1 MSVIVPTVEW
11 DPPPRCFWSTTIAM
25 LRFSMASAS
34 GWAYRGRKLRTNV
47 LKVSFNWRR
56 ASEAMVSKTMDD
68 LPDPDTPV
76 KIVILRF
83 GMHND
88 TFFRL
93 FSRAPRIVIN
103 SWDTIR
109 SFFCLSTPD
118 DLRQHIEH
126 DQYCRFTFFV
136 GGAHFFIC
144 RQDIGVHVPYY
155 LSRGLQGQV

>member
-1 MSVIVPTVEW
+1 MSVMVPTVEC

-93 FSRAPRIVIN
+93 FSRAPRMVMY
-103 SWDTIR
+103 SCDT
-109 SFFCLSTPD
+109 SLFSVLSIP
-118 DLRQHIEH
+118 
-126 DQYCRFTFFV
+126 
-136 GGAHFFIC
+136 
-144 RQDIGVHVPYY
+144 
-155 LSRGLQGQV
+155 QVDPTG

>member
-1 MSVIVPTVEW
+1 
-11 DPPPRCFWSTTIAM
+11 
-25 LRFSMASAS
+25 MASAS
-34 GWAYRGRKLRTNV
+34 GWAKRGRKLRTNV

-83 GMHND
+83 GMRND

-93 FSRAPRIVIN
+93 FSRAPRIVTY

-109 SFFCLSTPD
+109 SFSYLTIPQTFPKYIVSGVEYHPSGSADPNVKFKDGKGNATK
-118 DLRQHIEH
+118 LRRCGTAARQRAPTAS
-126 DQYCRFTFFV
+126 CGA
-136 GGAHFFIC
+136 GGAEVGAVCPPLRFF
-144 RQDIGVHVPYY
+144 
-155 LSRGLQGQV
+155 L

>member
-1 MSVIVPTVEW
+1 
-11 DPPPRCFWSTTIAM
+11 M

-56 ASEAMVSKTMDD
+56 ASAAMVSKTMDD

-76 KIVILRF
+76 KMVILRF

-93 FSRAPRIVIN
+93 FSRAPRIVIY
-103 SWDTIR
+103 SWDTI
-109 SFFCLSTPD
+109 LSYSVLTR
-118 DLRQHIEH
+118 RQMLSIPML
-126 DQYCRFTFFV
+126 T
-136 GGAHFFIC
+136 
-144 RQDIGVHVPYY
+144 QD
-155 LSRGLQGQV
+155 SEE